1 MKSKD
6 VIEYIER
13 AAEREKNGMFS
24 AFVEDAVELVRVYG
38 EQSSVSEELF
48 ELILV
53 ITDEYL
59 QTKNPELLKEMVEFS
74 RDELHYANFGGEAQ

>member
-1 MKSKD
+1 MKAKD
-6 VIEYIER
+6 LIEYIER
-13 AAEREKNGMFS
+13 AAEHEKNSMFS

-53 ITDEYL
+53 LTDEYL
-59 QTKNPELLKEMVEFS
+59 QTKNPELLNEMVEFS
-74 RDELHYANFGGEAQ
+74 REELHYANFGDEVQ